1 MTAAC
6 QRSEPSP
13 SNPPPAPSTHSTS
26 PVAPAE
32 PWASRPPREWPQ
44 LVLTNLAEFHGHT
57 PLQGASAFLLKTQD
71 DRTLIATA
79 KHLLGRNGG
88 VDPEIS
94 IPALD
99 SAIRSWRLFPRTLP
113 DQVAEAAKV
122 AADGL
127 DDPRLDWLVLTL
139 KDIAKPLPA
148 TPLPLRPRPVD
159 VGEQVYL
166 VGCPYAEATCKQNV
180 YAGKVTARSGHRFRY
195 DIDPPVDLR
204 GFSGAPVV
212 DQAGHVVGVM
222 TVSFQPR
229 MQGELHLE
237 AGGED
242 AAAIYR
248 SVERQR

>member
-1 MTAAC
+1 MS
-6 QRSEPSP
+6 Q
-13 SNPPPAPSTHSTS
+13 
-26 PVAPAE
+26 
-32 PWASRPPREWPQ
+32 PPREWPQ

-71 DRTLIATA
+71 GRTLIATA
-79 KHLLGRNGG
+79 KHLLGTNGG

-94 IPALD
+94 IPVLD

-113 DQVAEAAKV
+113 DQLVEAGKV
-122 AADGL
+122 AVGGL
-127 DDPRLDWLVLTL
+127 DDPRRDWLILTL
-139 KDIAKPLPA
+139 KDTARTLPA
-148 TPLPLRPRPVD
+148 TPLRLRPRPVE

-180 YAGKVTARSGHRFRY
+180 YSGKVTARSGDRFRY

-212 DQAGHVVGVM
+212 DRAGHAVGVM
-222 TVSFQPR
+222 TVSFEPR
-229 MQGELHLE
+229 MQGELFLE

-242 AAAIYR
+242 AASVYR
-248 SVERQR
+248 SAERQP